1 MKSIITIG
9 TATKAV
15 DPSDFSP
22 MIVFKGSYNF
32 EMAQDESL
40 SYKDIFDGKA
50 DPAVYERLG
59 RELISQIIT
68 IVNQGEVE

>member
-1 MKSIITIG
+1 MKSIITIS
-9 TATKAV
+9 TASKAV
-15 DPSDFSP
+15 DATDFSP
-22 MIVFKGSYNF
+22 IIVFKGRYNF

-59 RELISQIIT
+59 RELISQMIT
-68 IVNQGEVE
+68 IVNEEK